1 MPSAGEY
8 NRSLSR
14 TPVQRLFFWLFAFL
28 GAGSAALFRMAPLQ
42 LTTTLLG
49 LALAAVILLLV
60 RRDRLY
66 LMHGL
71 FWAIVAGAVAVLG
84 AWPGLIDRLAR
95 WTGFGYPAALLLLLA
110 WVVLLIKALHADMVN
125 TRIERD
131 VRRLNQRLALLE
143 ADCESLLEQKNA
155 SIPQAP
161 EHVFSAASD
170 PDSNLSSGI

>member
-1 MPSAGEY
+1 
-8 NRSLSR
+8 
-14 TPVQRLFFWLFAFL
+14 
-28 GAGSAALFRMAPLQ
+28 MASLQ

-49 LALAAVILLLV
+49 LGLAAVILFLV

-84 AWPGLIDRLAR
+84 AWPGMIDHLAR
-95 WTGFGYPAALLLLLA
+95 IAGNSYPPALLLLLA
-110 WVVLLIKALHADMVN
+110 SALLLVKALHSDMVN

-143 ADCESLLEQKNA
+143 ADLALAGHPLPPGTEASAPASAGTTATAHPADNA
-155 SIPQAP
+155 
-161 EHVFSAASD
+161 
-170 PDSNLSSGI
+170 

>member
-1 MPSAGEY
+1 MCGAGEY

-14 TPVQRLFFWLFAFL
+14 TPVQRLFCWLPSGFL
-28 GAGSAALFRMAPLQ
+28 LAGPAALSRMAPLQ

-49 LALAAVILLLV
+49 LGLAAVILLLV

-71 FWAIVAGAVAVLG
+71 FWAIVAAAVAVLG
-84 AWPGLIDRLAR
+84 AWPGLIDHLAYAA
-95 WTGFGYPAALLLLLA
+95 GISYPPALLLLLA
-110 WVVLLIKALHADMVN
+110 SALLLVKALHSDMVN

-143 ADCESLLEQKNA
+143 ADAAAAAATAVKT
-155 SIPQAP
+155 PQ
-161 EHVFSAASD
+161 
-170 PDSNLSSGI
+170 I